1 MAPATIVL
9 RTMEDRVDV
18 QSFANNRKEDAIR
31 EPIRQNAT
39 DFVLSTNDS
48 EKRGICGCAIGRSK
62 NFVDQLFTEARF
74 AAVRTKPRL

>member
-1 MAPATIVL
+1 
-9 RTMEDRVDV
+9 VDV

-62 NFVDQLFTEARF
+62 NFVDQLFTEARLPLF
-74 AAVRTKPRL
+74 VPSRCFDDISDRVWPED